1 MWLTLLALRNGIG
14 ILMLSL
20 AMVILGATSV
30 QRLPV
35 DLFPQIQV
43 PVAFVGVIY
52 KGAPPLDIEQSV
64 VYPIEKAVS
73 SASNVEHVESFAKQ
87 GIGAVQIWFNW
98 GADINVGQMEVM
110 QRVTQILNSLPPG
123 ILQPFIVKFDVS
135 NIPVSLVTVSSDD
148 LDERALYDLASN
160 TIAPQIEQIANV
172 AAATVE
178 GGKIRQININL
189 DPALL
194 NARSLSILDVV
205 KSVKAANIILPS
217 GDIKAG
223 NLDYNV
229 FTNNQFRS
237 VDPIQDVIVKV
248 NQQGSPVRVRD
259 VGTVTDS
266 SDIQTNIVRT
276 DGTRAVYLRVNKQP
290 IANTV
295 AVVDALRTALPKMV
309 GIPPGVK
316 VGISFD
322 QSVYI
327 RQSISNLVE
336 QALHGS
342 LLAAAVI
349 LIFLRNFTST
359 LIISVAI
366 PLSIMVTFI
375 VLYFSGQ
382 TLNVFTLG
390 GLALGIGRLVDDSI
404 VELENIQRHL
414 NTTARRWDA
423 ILEAAREVAMPILA
437 STVTTVV
444 VFLPIFFV
452 AGIARLLLIP
462 LTITIA
468 ISLFTSFFVSRTVTP
483 ALCYRFLKPEQESH
497 RSMPAWFVRLMDWS
511 RERYESLDK
520 GYEESL
526 RWVLA
531 HRWRFIVGV
540 LLLFAASLA
549 LVPKIGTE
557 FLPVSDE
564 SQFRIVL
571 RGPVGQRV
579 EKTEQQVAE
588 IERVL
593 RAQIPAEELETIV
606 SSTGVLAQGR
616 SSLFNP
622 NTGPHTSNISVHLV
636 TPDKRKRN
644 QVQIMND
651 VRPKVLKLFPGA
663 AMFFDPGGLI
673 KRVTSFG
680 SQKSVDVEIYG
691 YDFEKA
697 RGVIRQVESLM
708 HQIPGLADI
717 EVSREENYPEVNV
730 VVDREKAALL
740 GISEADV
747 ANAVLFSLNGNG
759 PTDPIIYTDP
769 QNGNEYYI
777 SAWLAEEHRKDF
789 TDIENII
796 LTGRTGEPVLLKN
809 VASLKLNAGPVKI
822 DRKYF
827 QRVVHVTA
835 NPVDRDLGAVAADLE
850 ASIAKIQLP
859 SGFSIRLA
867 GQIQQ
872 QRETFE
878 GLLFATALAL
888 VLVYMVMAAQFK
900 SLIDPFIIMFSVP
913 MGLPGVILILFL
925 TDTTLSTTSMMGI
938 IMMLGIV
945 VSNGVLLVDYTNV
958 LRRRGRELHDAAVT
972 AAKTRLRPILMT
984 SLATVLGLLPMAI
997 GWGTGGETN
1006 APLARAVVGGLSV
1019 STILTLFLIP
1029 TVYVILEERFSRH
1042 PDKTP
1047 ENVDWI
1053 PAEPAGR

>member
-1 MWLTLLALRNGIG
+1 MWLTLLALRNRIG

-20 AMVILGATSV
+20 AMVLLGATSL

-73 SASNVEHVESFAKQ
+73 SASNVEHVESCAKQ
-87 GIGAVQIWFNW
+87 GIGAVPIWFNW

-123 ILQPFIVKFDVS
+123 ILQPFIVKFDIS
-135 NIPVSLVTVSSDD
+135 NIPVSFVTVSSDD
-148 LDERALYDLASN
+148 LDERALYDLAYN
-160 TIAPQIEQIANV
+160 TIAPQIEQIADV

-205 KSVKAANIILPS
+205 KSVKAANLILPS

-229 FTNNQFRS
+229 FTNNQFRT

-248 NQQGSPVRVRD
+248 NSQGSPVRVRD

-276 DGTRAVYLRVNKQP
+276 DGARAVYLRVNKQP

-295 AVVDALRTALPKMV
+295 QVVDALRKALPKMV
-309 GIPPGVK
+309 GIPSSVK
-316 VGISFD
+316 LGISFD

-327 RQSISNLVE
+327 RQSIGNLIE

-349 LIFLRNFTST
+349 LIFLRNLTST

-414 NTTARRWDA
+414 NTTPRRWNA

-437 STVTTVV
+437 STITTVV

-452 AGIARLLLIP
+452 VGIARLLLIP

-483 ALCYRFLKPEQESH
+483 ALCYKFLKAEQESH
-497 RSMPAWFVRLMDWS
+497 KSMPAWFVRLMNWS
-511 RERYESLDK
+511 RDRYESLDK
-520 GYEESL
+520 GYEGSL

-531 HRWRFIVGV
+531 HRKLFIGGV
-540 LLLFAASLA
+540 LLFFVASLA
-549 LVPKIGTE
+549 LLPKIGTE

-571 RGPVGQRV
+571 RAPVGQRV

-588 IERVL
+588 VERVL
-593 RAQIPAEELETIV
+593 RAQIPAEELETMV
-606 SSTGVLAQGR
+606 SSTGVLVQGR

-622 NTGPHTSNISVHLV
+622 NTGPHTSVISVYLV
-636 TPDKRKRN
+636 SPDKRKRN
-644 QVQIMND
+644 QVQIMNE
-651 VRPKVLKLFPGA
+651 VRPKVVKLFPGV
-663 AMFFDPGGLI
+663 AMFFDPGGLV

-697 RGVIRQVESLM
+697 RGVIREVETMM

-740 GISEADV
+740 GISETDV

-759 PTDPIIYTDP
+759 QTDPIIYTDP

-777 SAWLAEEHRKDF
+777 SAWLAEEHRKDL

-796 LTGRTGEPVLLKN
+796 LTAKTGEPVLLKN

-822 DRKYF
+822 ERKYF
-827 QRVVHVTA
+827 QRVVHLTA
-835 NPVDRDLGAVAADLE
+835 NPVNRDLGAIATDLE
-850 ASIAKIQLP
+850 EGLAKIQLP
-859 SGFSIRLA
+859 TGFSIKLA

-872 QRETFE
+872 Q
-878 GLLFATALAL
+878 
-888 VLVYMVMAAQFK
+888 
-900 SLIDPFIIMFSVP
+900 
-913 MGLPGVILILFL
+913 
-925 TDTTLSTTSMMGI
+925 
-938 IMMLGIV
+938 
-945 VSNGVLLVDYTNV
+945 
-958 LRRRGRELHDAAVT
+958 
-972 AAKTRLRPILMT
+972 
-984 SLATVLGLLPMAI
+984 
-997 GWGTGGETN
+997 
-1006 APLARAVVGGLSV
+1006 
-1019 STILTLFLIP
+1019 
-1029 TVYVILEERFSRH
+1029 
-1042 PDKTP
+1042 
-1047 ENVDWI
+1047 
-1053 PAEPAGR
+1053 